1 MYECVENIGA
11 ELKSLSGDCH
21 QGESPEDRNCWKKY
35 QSLEKQVEVVQEL
48 GDVDQL
54 HSVSI
59 AHPPT
64 C

>member
-1 MYECVENIGA
+1 MYERVENIGA

-48 GDVDQL
+48 
-54 HSVSI
+54 
-59 AHPPT
+59 
-64 C
+64 